1 MCCGA
6 WARAPAP
13 DGLQLG
19 LEVGQP
25 QMGPV
30 RLRVALALAL
40 ALLYEGPPAVKGAAW
55 AWLLEGTEE

>member
-6 WARAPAP
+6 LARAPAP

-30 RLRVALALAL
+30 RLRVALAL
-40 ALLYEGPPAVKGAAW
+40 LYEGHPAVKGAAW